1 MSVDKSY
8 VMAQLRELSMTRD
21 EGDFSLTSSSKGQIV
36 KAHSLILSM
45 RSLCREIGNCY
56 SSKMCISQV

>member
-8 VMAQLRELSMTRD
+8 VMVQLRELSMTRD
-21 EGDFSLTSSSKGQIV
+21 EGDFSLVSSSNGEIV

-45 RSLCREIGNCY
+45 RFL
-56 SSKMCISQV
+56 